1 MYILQRDTLNH
12 MPEMD
17 ITRFGKYGMVN
28 TVVRIRSQRN
38 SSQDRAQE
46 KNQAFAE
53 ESHKS
58 SAWGGGETTHCPFW
72 RDPEKSQAV
81 WEFELTLLSVTS
93 NWTSPGC
100 SAAPPHGRGAL
111 LNSSAATDKAHSQAY
126 LSQPGVQSP
135 LFTGLQVQNYT
146 SRFNI
151 T

>member
-28 TVVRIRSQRN
+28 TVVRIRSQRS

-58 SAWGGGETTHCPFW
+58 SAWGGGKQHTVPSGETQKKAKPSGSLNSHYFLSRQTGQVLAVLRPRHMAEGHCSTAARPQT
-72 RDPEKSQAV
+72 KHTV
-81 WEFELTLLSVTS
+81 TLTCP
-93 NWTSPGC
+93 SPGC
-100 SAAPPHGRGAL
+100 SHR
-111 LNSSAATDKAHSQAY
+111 SSQACRY
-126 LSQPGVQSP
+126 RIIHL
-135 LFTGLQVQNYT
+135 GLT
-146 SRFNI
+146 
-151 T
+151 